1 MTTSAQ
7 QIRAWTGPQILGYGF
22 RPFFLGAALYA
33 ALAMIVWIGALSG
46 LWTIPSAFGPVEW
59 HAHEFLWGY
68 LTAVVAGFM
77 LTAVPNWTGRLP
89 IVGVPLAL
97 LWGSWA
103 MGRAAV
109 FFSAGQSPVF
119 IAALDLSFLIL
130 LMLVLGRE
138 IIAGRNWRNLKVL
151 VMVGLL
157 LAGNAIYH
165 AEMMSGGMAHD
176 SLGLRIGLGGA
187 MLLIAVIGGRIIPSF
202 TRNWLVRRGP
212 GTLPMP
218 FDGDD
223 KVIIGVTAFAL
234 LLWVAMPD
242 SVATAIAMLAAGIA
256 NLWRLSRWAGWR
268 SLAEPLVA
276 ILHLAYLFLPLGF
289 FAMSAA
295 KLFPD
300 MVPHSAGL
308 HTWTVGAIVL
318 MTLAVM
324 TRASLGHSGM
334 PLTADLRI
342 TAIYGLASMAAL
354 ARVGAGLMPQQGWLL
369 DVAAICWV
377 LAFGLFAVVYAPLFL
392 RRRSTAD
399 ASAGIQS
406 NTTRGK

>member
-1 MTTSAQ
+1 MSTSAQ

-22 RPFFLGAALYA
+22 RPFFLGAALFA
-33 ALAMIVWIGALSG
+33 ALAMIVWVGALAG
-46 LWTIPSAFGPVEW
+46 TWTIPSAFGPVEW
-59 HAHEFLWGY
+59 HVHEFLWGY
-68 LTAVVAGFM
+68 LSAVVAGFM

-89 IVGVPLAL
+89 IVGLPLAL
-97 LWGSWA
+97 LWGTWA
-103 MGRAAV
+103 MGRLAV
-109 FFSAGQSPVF
+109 FLSAGQPPLL
-119 IAALDLSFLIL
+119 IAGLDLSFLVL
-130 LMLVLGRE
+130 LIFVLGRE

-165 AEMMSGGMAHD
+165 AEMMSGGTAHD
-176 SLGLRIGLGGA
+176 SLGLRIGLA
-187 MLLIAVIGGRIIPSF
+187 SAVLLIAVIGGRIIPSF

-234 LLWVAMPD
+234 LLWIIMPL
-242 SVATAIAMLAAGIA
+242 SIATALAMLAAGIA

-268 SLAEPLVA
+268 GLSEPLVG

-289 FAMSAA
+289 MAMSAST
-295 KLFPD
+295 LFPD
-300 MVPHSAGL
+300 VVPHSAGL

-324 TRASLGHSGM
+324 TRASLGHSGL
-334 PLTADLRI
+334 PLHAEWRI
-342 TAIYGLASMAAL
+342 SGIYVLAATAAL
-354 ARVGAGLMPQQGWLL
+354 ARVGAGLFPQAGWLL
-369 DVAAICWV
+369 HLAALCWV
-377 LAFGLFAVVYAPLFL
+377 LAFLTFALVYAPLFMK
-392 RRRSTAD
+392 RQA
-399 ASAGIQS
+399 
-406 NTTRGK
+406 RG